1 VYSPANLDPNRELDN
16 PELDRML
23 AEHLA
28 CDLEPSK
35 ALLSR
40 TYLKMLR
47 MQRRRQL
54 ILPMILLVLVAAFE
68 IALMVLKD
76 VSGFQLHFALIQLPY
91 VPEWV
96 LPTLVQYGGWSLSL
110 GLLITIMAMALNLKR
125 DS

>member
-1 VYSPANLDPNRELDN
+1 MYSPCEPLIPTELDN

-35 ALLSR
+35 TLLSR

-54 ILPMILLVLVAAFE
+54 ILPMILLVLVA
-68 IALMVLKD
+68 L
-76 VSGFQLHFALIQLPY
+76 
-91 VPEWV
+91 
-96 LPTLVQYGGWSLSL
+96 
-110 GLLITIMAMALNLKR
+110 
-125 DS
+125 